1 MRGHKTTLTL
11 ERKTLDD
18 DLMGGY
24 TEDWT
29 DVMDIKGVL
38 CNISG
43 NERLSADKLT
53 VIATQ
58 NFYIDFLHGET
69 ITELDR
75 FSFGTRIFKIN
86 YCNNIG
92 ANSDRALRINLKEEV

>member
-1 MRGHKTTLTL
+1 MRGPKSTLTL
-11 ERKTLDD
+11 ERKTETRDAA
-18 DLMGGY
+18 GGY
-24 TEDWT
+24 TIVWA
-29 DVMDIKGVL
+29 DVIDIKGVL

-69 ITELDR
+69 ITEEDR
-75 FSFGTRIFKIN
+75 FSLGTRTFKIN
-86 YCNNIG
+86 YVNNIG
-92 ANSDRALRINLKEEV
+92 GNSDRALRINLKEEV